1 MWRHL
6 FRHTASFVR
15 YFRLIN
21 NIFVHIRYLYF
32 FQCHFFSC
40 PSLTFD
46 KKLKTNVIIQIN
58 IEEKSNCF
66 FLSIF
71 QSDEPPLSFYAV
83 YDGHAGK
90 DAAAFAASHLHG
102 RIVQSA
108 FYPTDIVKAIQE
120 AFNQTDETFL
130 EKVS

>member
-1 MWRHL
+1 MILKRKII
-6 FRHTASFVR
+6 V
-15 YFRLIN
+15 
-21 NIFVHIRYLYF
+21 F
-32 FQCHFFSC
+32 FF
-40 PSLTFD
+40 
-46 KKLKTNVIIQIN
+46 N
-58 IEEKSNCF
+58 
-66 FLSIF
+66 F

-130 EKVS
+130 EKVSYD